1 MTGGLGVWLYAVTSS
16 RDAGQELPG
25 GLTGVAGEPVRTVV
39 SDDLTAVVGSV
50 PLEVFGEQPLRG
62 HLEDLDWLETTARA
76 HDAVVSVLVRRG
88 PTVPLRLATVFHD
101 EDRLCESLEERRAD
115 FGAALALVSGR
126 TEWGVKAYG
135 DRAALTAAVTEA
147 RTAKTGGTTG
157 AGAAYLARR
166 RAQLSAQETIERDA
180 AERAEQ
186 IHTRLVRH
194 AAAGRRQALTDPA
207 VSGRRDW
214 MVLNGTYL
222 VDDSSTEDF
231 AETVSGL
238 GVEFPGIRLELTG
251 PWPPYSFA
259 GTERD
264 PP

>member
-16 RDAGQELPG
+16 RDGVAELSE
-25 GLTGVAGEPVRTVV
+25 LTGVAGEPVRTVV

-50 PLEVFGEQPLRG
+50 PLAVFGEQPLHK
-62 HLEDLDWLETTARA
+62 HLEDLDWLEATARA
-76 HDAVVSVLVRRG
+76 HDAVVSALVRRG
-88 PTVPLRLATVFHD
+88 STVPLRLATVFRD
-101 EDRLCESLEERRAD
+101 DNRVRELLDERRAD
-115 FGAALALVSGR
+115 FDTALALVSGR

-135 DRAALTAAVTEA
+135 DRAALTTAVAEA
-147 RTAKTGGTTG
+147 RAANQGSATG

-166 RAQLSAQETIERDA
+166 RAQLSAQETVERDA
-180 AERAEQ
+180 AERAEE

-222 VDDSSTEDF
+222 VDDDRTDDF
-231 AETVSGL
+231 TAAITALGAEFR
-238 GVEFPGIRLELTG
+238 GVRLELTG

-259 GTERD
+259 GVEQE
-264 PP
+264 PG